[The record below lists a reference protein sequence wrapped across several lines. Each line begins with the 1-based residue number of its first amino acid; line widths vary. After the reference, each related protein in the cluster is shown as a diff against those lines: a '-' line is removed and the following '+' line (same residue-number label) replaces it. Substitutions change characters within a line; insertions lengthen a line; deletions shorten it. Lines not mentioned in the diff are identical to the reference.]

1 LLNIFYFK
9 LLCIVFYIFM
19 NFVLSNSFETQKFKI
34 VKLDDEAD
42 LEIEDWYD

>member
-1 LLNIFYFK
+1 
-9 LLCIVFYIFM
+9 M